1 MPVPPSQPD
10 DDGSVDVDAQFKDIV
25 GRLQDLD
32 DADPTTATDSGTTT
46 AGVTNPSTN
55 IGGPDKPP
63 QVIHS
68 DDNDDW
74 AIAGTSRV
82 GGNSAR
88 EYSVTPADDTFVP
101 PEPPPL
107 SIPSPKAALTWLP
120 VIAAPLFFLYCAFFW
135 RSVPQSVIG
144 IGAVLFVVAT
154 GFLIFGLR
162 DDEDQDPGDD
172 GARV

>member
-25 GRLQDLD
+25 GRLGDLGD
-32 DADPTTATDSGTTT
+32 TGNTSPGDAATNPN
-46 AGVTNPSTN
+46 TNPSTN
-55 IGGPDKPP
+55 IGDPDAPP
-63 QVIHS
+63 RVIR

-74 AIAGTSRV
+74 GATPASRV

-88 EYSVTPADDTFVP
+88 EYSVAPEDDTFIP

-107 SIPSPKAALTWLP
+107 RLPSPKAALTWLP
-120 VIAAPLFFLYCAFFW
+120 VVVVPLFFLYCAFFW
-135 RSVPQSVIG
+135 RAVPQAIIG
-144 IGAVLFVVAT
+144 VGAVLFVVAT
-154 GFLIFGLR
+154 GLLIFGLR